1 MAGILGSVPR
11 IQCMAR
17 PEFTVSV
24 IARYLPEQSAPEQ
37 QAYAFSYSV
46 TIVNSGDIAAQ
57 LIGRHWLIT
66 DASGATQE
74 VRGLG
79 VVGHQPLLQPGEQ
92 FEYQSWARIAA
103 PRGQMRGSYFC
114 MSAEAQAFEAVI
126 PAFELSQHSA
136 LH

>member
-1 MAGILGSVPR
+1 
-11 IQCMAR
+11 MAR

-46 TIVNSGDIAAQ
+46 TIVNSGDVPAQ

-66 DASGATQE
+66 DASGARQE

-79 VVGHQPLLQPGEQ
+79 VLGQQPLLQPGEQ

-103 PRGQMRGSYFC
+103 PRGQMQGSYYC
-114 MSAEAQAFEAVI
+114 MSAEAQAFEATI
-126 PAFELSQHSA
+126 PTFELSQHSA